1 MYATSKNTMPQRS
14 LASQMC
20 VICLHL
26 TQRFL
31 TLRFLFGLFTGIFFT
46 IIIYHRNESVVD
58 KQPHF
63 RADQSKFEYEKN
75 QLLPDDVSVKTSA
88 GWNSSWDGL
97 KRETSALR
105 HLYLIRHGQ
114 YFDNAQSLSE
124 MKLTILGR
132 EQLKY
137 TGIRLNQM
145 NIQFNRLIHS
155 GMVRALESATIIN
168 EQLDQKLTLI
178 QDANLTEGLPVAPVP
193 YAGISQRDVDSYGD
207 KARIDAAF
215 ATYFHRARH
224 NQPRE
229 THDILVF
236 HANLLR
242 YFICKVMQFPT
253 QAWLRM
259 TLNHGSIT
267 QITIL
272 SDGSIIMKSMGDSG
286 FIPANK
292 VTF

>member
-155 GMVRALESATIIN
+155 
-168 EQLDQKLTLI
+168 
-178 QDANLTEGLPVAPVP
+178 DANLTEGLPVAPVP